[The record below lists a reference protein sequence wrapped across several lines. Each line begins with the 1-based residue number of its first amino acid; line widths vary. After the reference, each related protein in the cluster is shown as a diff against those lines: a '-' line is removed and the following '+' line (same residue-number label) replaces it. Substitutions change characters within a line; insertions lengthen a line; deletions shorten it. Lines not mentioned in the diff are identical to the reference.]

1 MSSSVETR
9 PGRCGIVAIV
19 GRPNVGK
26 STLLNRLLGEKLAI
40 VSHRP
45 QTTRNRILGVRT
57 WREGTV
63 TNQMILLDTPGIHRR
78 RANLNRFMVQQA
90 LDSLDGVDCVLLMS
104 EAPAPGNE
112 GRAAARLHPQDL
124 FVLEQVVQHVREIPM
139 VLALNKIDRLRDRR
153 PLLPVIAAWAERG
166 LEQIVPISALDG
178 DGVEILV
185 NELVQRLPEGPALY
199 PSDTLTDQ
207 AERFVAAELIREQV
221 YHRCREEI
229 PYSTAVEIVRFEERT
244 GRSGPDVCI
253 EAIIHVE
260 QEGQKGALVG
270 KRGAMIK
277 AIGSAAREE
286 IGRMLDCPVHLGLT
300 IHVEPRWSRTPSGRR
315 KLGYE

>member
-1 MSSSVETR
+1 MSPSAEMR
-9 PGRCGIVAIV
+9 PGRCGFVAIV

-57 WREGTV
+57 WRDGAI

-104 EAPAPGNE
+104 EAPAPDDK
-112 GRAAARLHPQDL
+112 GRATTRLHAQDL
-124 FVLEQVVQHVREIPM
+124 FVLEQVVQHVRQIPM

-153 PLLPVIAAWAERG
+153 PLLPVMAAWAEQG
-166 LEQIVPISALDG
+166 LEHIVPISALDG
-178 DGVEILV
+178 DGVEDLV
-185 NELVQRLPEGPALY
+185 DELVRRLPEGPALY

-229 PYSTAVEIVRFEERT
+229 PYSTAVEIVRFEERS
-244 GRSGPDVCI
+244 RPSGPDVCI

-260 QEGQKGALVG
+260 QEGQKGVLVG
-270 KRGAMIK
+270 KRGSMIK

-286 IGRMLDCPVHLGLT
+286 ISRMLDCPVHLGLT